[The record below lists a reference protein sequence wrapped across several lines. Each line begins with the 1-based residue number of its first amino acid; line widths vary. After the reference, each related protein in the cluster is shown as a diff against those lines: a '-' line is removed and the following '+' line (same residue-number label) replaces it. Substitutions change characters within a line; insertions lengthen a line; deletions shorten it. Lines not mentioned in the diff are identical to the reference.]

1 MNEEALLELFNE
13 YTKKN
18 SFSID
23 NIQKIY
29 FKEIID
35 KILIIYNKEKAS
47 LEAKIY
53 TYEKIIASSNFL
65 PVLLPGKSHN
75 IETS

>member
-13 YTKKN
+13 YAKN
-18 SFSID
+18 NCYSE
-23 NIQKIY
+23 QIY
-29 FKEIID
+29 KNQFKGIID
-35 KILIIYNKEKAS
+35 KILIMYNKEMAS

-65 PVLLPGKSHN
+65 PVLLPGKSH
-75 IETS
+75 IVKTS